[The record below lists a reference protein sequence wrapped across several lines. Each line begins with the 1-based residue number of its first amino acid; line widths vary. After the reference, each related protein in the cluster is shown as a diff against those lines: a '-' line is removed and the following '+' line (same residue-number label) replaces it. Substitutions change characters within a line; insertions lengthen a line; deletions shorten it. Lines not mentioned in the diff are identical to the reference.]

1 MRTLILLLS
10 LLLTACSTDQK
21 TLLPVD
27 ENTTMLNIWGRQNND
42 AQALYDARSVLRRP
56 LDDATMTAQQQQ
68 TTRSDDNATQALF
81 RRLPNPDLELY
92 IFPHLAGSEGV
103 RCRDTP
109 PSSPSITGCNT
120 PCPASGPIR
129 CDDAQRHPD
138 RTNGGQPVPE
148 RYVVRR
154 FSAVG

>member
-56 LDDATMTAQQQQ
+56 LDDTTLTAQQQQ
-68 TTRSDDNATQALF
+68 VTRSDGNATQTLF
-81 RRLPNPDLELY
+81 RRLPNPDLEMY

-103 RCRDTP
+103 
-109 PSSPSITGCNT
+109 
-120 PCPASGPIR
+120 
-129 CDDAQRHPD
+129 
-138 RTNGGQPVPE
+138 PVPGYTTVFPFYNRVQYALPGE
-148 RYVVRR
+148 RTDPL
-154 FSAVG
+154 

>member
-1 MRTLILLLS
+1 MRMLILLFS

-56 LDDATMTAQQQQ
+56 LDDATLTEQQQQ
-68 TTRSDDNATQALF
+68 TTRSDGNAAQALF
-81 RRLPNPDLELY
+81 RRLPNPDLEMY

-103 RCRDTP
+103 
-109 PSSPSITGCNT
+109 
-120 PCPASGPIR
+120 
-129 CDDAQRHPD
+129 
-138 RTNGGQPVPE
+138 PVPGYTTVFPFYNRVQYALPGE
-148 RYVVRR
+148 RTDPL
-154 FSAVG
+154 

>member
-42 AQALYDARSVLRRP
+42 AQVLYDARSVLRRP
-56 LDDATMTAQQQQ
+56 LDNATLTSRQQQAA
-68 TTRSDDNATQALF
+68 RNDGNATKALF
-81 RRLPNPDLELY
+81 RRLPNPDLEMY

-103 RCRDTP
+103 
-109 PSSPSITGCNT
+109 
-120 PCPASGPIR
+120 
-129 CDDAQRHPD
+129 
-138 RTNGGQPVPE
+138 PVPGYTTVLPFYNRVQYALPGE
-148 RYVVRR
+148 RTDPL
-154 FSAVG
+154 